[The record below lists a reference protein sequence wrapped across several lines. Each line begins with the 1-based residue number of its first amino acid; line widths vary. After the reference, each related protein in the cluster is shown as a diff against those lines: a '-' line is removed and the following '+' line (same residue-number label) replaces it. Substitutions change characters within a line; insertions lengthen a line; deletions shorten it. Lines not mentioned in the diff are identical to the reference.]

1 MNEPFSDL
9 ERDAVYRVIRER
21 RDVRSTF
28 LPDPIPDSLL
38 LKLLEAAHCAPS
50 VGLMQPWEF
59 IVIRSREVRATVRN
73 LFLKANQAAA
83 ERYEGEKRAIY
94 DSLKLEGILDT
105 PLNLC
110 VTCNPEANRGSGL
123 GRRTMPETALYS
135 TVCAVQNLWL
145 AARAE
150 GIGVGWVSILSP
162 SELRTVLHIPET
174 IIPVAYL
181 CVGFVSEFLPSPE
194 LEQRGWEHRVPVET
208 LIHDDFYLD
217 TPRKES

>member
-28 LPDPIPDSLL
+28 LPDPISDALL

-59 IVIRSREVRATVRN
+59 IVIRSREVRATVRD
-73 LFLKANQAAA
+73 LFLKANQEAA
-83 ERYEGEKRAIY
+83 ERYDGEKRAIY
-94 DSLKLEGILDT
+94 DSLKLEGILET

-110 VTCNPEANRGSGL
+110 VTCNPETTRGSGL
-123 GRRTMPETALYS
+123 GRRSMPETAHYS
-135 TVCAVQNLWL
+135 TVCAVQNFWL
-145 AARAE
+145 AARTE

-162 SELRTVLHIPET
+162 AELRLILHIPDS
-174 IIPVAYL
+174 IVPVAYL
-181 CVGFVSEFLPSPE
+181 CVGYVSEFLSSPE
-194 LEQRGWEHRVPVET
+194 LERKGWERRVPVET
-208 LIHDDFYLD
+208 LIHEDLYSNSPKIED
-217 TPRKES
+217 

>member
-1 MNEPFSDL
+1 MNQPFSDL

-28 LPDPIPDSLL
+28 LPDPIPDPLL

-59 IVIRSREVRATVRN
+59 IVIRNREIRGRVRE
-73 LFLKANQAAA
+73 LFLESNREAAA
-83 ERYEGEKRAIY
+83 SYTGEKRSAY

-110 VTCNPEANRGSGL
+110 VTCNPEATRGSGL

-135 TVCAVQNLWL
+135 TVCAVQNFWL
-145 AARAE
+145 AARTE

-162 SELRTVLHIPET
+162 ADLRSILNIPET
-174 IIPVAYL
+174 IVPVAYL
-181 CVGFVSEFLPSPE
+181 CVGYVSEFLPSPE
-194 LEQRGWEHRVPVET
+194 LERKGWEHRVPVET
-208 LIHDDFYLD
+208 LIHADLYSNPPKNED
-217 TPRKES
+217 

>member
-1 MNEPFSDL
+1 MNQPFSDL

-28 LPDPIPDSLL
+28 LPDPVPDSLL

-59 IVIRSREVRATVRN
+59 IVIRNREIRARIRD
-73 LFLKANQAAA
+73 LFLEANREAAA
-83 ERYEGEKRAIY
+83 SYAGEKKAAY
-94 DSLKLEGILDT
+94 ESLKLEGILDA

-110 VTCNPEANRGSGL
+110 VTCNPEASRGSGL

-135 TVCAVQNLWL
+135 TVCAVQNFWL
-145 AARAE
+145 AARTE

-162 SELRTVLHIPET
+162 AELRLILKIPES
-174 IIPVAYL
+174 IVPVAYL
-181 CVGFVSEFLPSPE
+181 CVGYVSEFLSSPE
-194 LEQRGWEHRVPVET
+194 LERKGWEHRVPVET
-208 LIHDDFYLD
+208 LIHEDLYSKPPKNED
-217 TPRKES
+217 

>member
-1 MNEPFSDL
+1 MNEPFSKL

-59 IVIRSREVRATVRN
+59 IVIRSREVRAGIRE
-73 LFLKANQAAA
+73 LFLKANHEAA
-83 ERYEGEKRAIY
+83 ESYSGEKRAVY

-110 VTCNPEANRGSGL
+110 VTCNPDANRGGGL

-135 TVCAVQNLWL
+135 TVCAVQNFWL
-145 AARAE
+145 AARTE
-150 GIGVGWVSILSP
+150 GVGVGWVSILSP
-162 SELRTVLHIPET
+162 SELRKVLHIPET

-194 LEQRGWEHRVPVET
+194 LERRGWERRVPVET
-208 LIHDDFYLD
+208 LIHHDFYAD
-217 TPRKES
+217 PSNGDS

>member
-1 MNEPFSDL
+1 MNAPFSEL
-9 ERDAVYRVIRER
+9 ERDAVYRVIHER

-28 LPDPIPDSLL
+28 LPTEIPDATLL
-38 LKLLEAAHCAPS
+38 RLLDAAHSAPS

-59 IVIRSREVRATVRN
+59 IVVRDRSIRSNIRD

-83 ERYEGEKRAIY
+83 ETYSGEKRAVY

-110 VTCNPEANRGSGL
+110 VTCNPDSSRGSGL

-135 TVCAVQNLWL
+135 TVCAVQNFWL

-150 GIGVGWVSILSP
+150 NIGVGWVSILSP
-162 SELRTVLHIPET
+162 PDLRAILDIPEH

-181 CVGFVSEFLPSPE
+181 CVGYVSEFLPSPE
-194 LEQRGWEHRVPVET
+194 LESKGWEQRVPVAS
-208 LIHDDFYLD
+208 LIHQDRYSDASG
-217 TPRKES
+217 TTR